1 MPLIEVTIVEGR
13 SPEQKAAMM
22 RRMTDAAVETLNV
35 PRDAV
40 RVCIREIPLAHWGV
54 GGETFSEPRKR

>member
-13 SPEQKAAMM
+13 SPEQKAALI
-22 RRMTDAAVETLNV
+22 RRLTDAAVETVDV

-40 RVCIREIPLAHWGV
+40 RVCIREIPLAHWGI
-54 GGETFSEPRKR
+54 GGETLSAPRKR